1 MATTKKTGGRKTVRN
16 EEGRIRR
23 KNMNMDQDKLD
34 RLVEILGAASETE
47 AIERLMDEALLRH
60 ELVEGVRR
68 VAGKGGVENYFP
80 DGSFDGWAA

>member
-1 MATTKKTGGRKTVRN
+1 MATREQPGGRKALRN
-16 EEGRIRR
+16 DERPRRR

-47 AIERLMDEALLRH
+47 VIERLMDEALLRH

-68 VAGKGGVENYFP
+68 AAGKGGVENYFP
-80 DGSFDGWAA
+80 DGSFDDRAA

>member
-1 MATTKKTGGRKTVRN
+1 MATRDQSAGRKTPGN
-16 EEGRIRR
+16 DGGRIRR

-34 RLVEILGAASETE
+34 RLVEILGAATE
-47 AIERLMDEALLRH
+47 AEVIERLMDEALLRH

-80 DGSFDGWAA
+80 DGSFDDCAA

>member
-1 MATTKKTGGRKTVRN
+1 MATGGQSAGRKPLRN
-16 EEGRIRR
+16 DEGRIRR

-34 RLVEILGAASETE
+34 RVVEILGAASETE

-68 VAGKGGVENYFP
+68 AAGKGGVENYFP
-80 DGSFDGWAA
+80 DGSFDDWAA